1 MSHRQTG
8 SSARTV
14 VTCCSQMF
22 SFASAVFSHGGALLR
37 RVWARQLRLPLLPLL
52 VAFASLLWSCPVAFA
67 WNASGILTVELTEA
81 VLLIVGLL
89 TIWSAWANELEVPED
104 PVMTEGSLEEEVETS
119 DAETPAAPL
128 PTPDVAEEKGAS
140 QEEASLAREDT
151 AASAAGPA
159 AATASVPAS
168 AEAEGPLQEEERSE
182 GQTPEQ
188 QEEQRTPEP
197 ELGPD
202 DRIYVV
208 WIIPGAPEATGIHLG
223 KHPHLW
229 DSLKAKMP
237 GGGYRAGRGVHLRR
251 CYTRRSAVLLYRR
264 EADRH
269 RVPKEPRWHR

>member
-37 RVWARQLRLPLLPLL
+37 CVWARQVGLPLLPLL

-67 WNASGILTVELTEA
+67 WNASGILTIELTEA
-81 VLLIVGLL
+81 ALLIVGLL
-89 TIWSAWANELEVPED
+89 TIWNAWANELEVPED
-104 PVMTEGSLEEEVETS
+104 PVMTEDSLEEEVETT

-140 QEEASLAREDT
+140 QEEASPAREYT

-182 GQTPEQ
+182 GQNDIREGDLEQ
-188 QEEQRTPEP
+188 EEEQRTPEP

-237 GGGYRAGRGVHLRR
+237 GGGY
-251 CYTRRSAVLLYRR
+251 
-264 EADRH
+264 
-269 RVPKEPRWHR
+269 